1 MKLSPAQVE
10 RVEACMECQAVP
22 DDHAASPQ
30 LETVFGSHTFF
41 LDSEGLSIVEPS
53 PEDGEV
59 ANVVKLAN
67 WTDER
72 RTTLAPHPPEPTPTV
87 VEIGGLNWDDEE
99 ETDEN

>member
-10 RVEACMECQAVP
+10 RVEERMDCQAVP
-22 DDHAASPQ
+22 EDHAASPQ

-41 LDSEGLSIVEPS
+41 LDSEGLSIVEPTA
-53 PEDGEV
+53 EDDQVG
-59 ANVVKLAN
+59 NVVKLAN

-87 VEIGGLNWDDEE
+87 VEIGAMDLGDEDEAE
-99 ETDEN
+99 EN

>member
-10 RVEACMECQAVP
+10 RVQERIDCQAVP
-22 DDHAASPQ
+22 EDHAASPQ

-41 LDSEGLSIVEPS
+41 LDSEGLSIVEPTA
-53 PEDGEV
+53 EDDQRG
-59 ANVVKLAN
+59 NVVKLAN

-87 VEIGGLNWDDEE
+87 VEIGAMDYGDEDAAE
-99 ETDEN
+99 EN

>member
-10 RVEACMECQAVP
+10 RVEERMDCQAVP
-22 DDHAASPQ
+22 EDHAASPQ

-41 LDSEGLSIVEPS
+41 LDSEGLSIVEPTA
-53 PEDGEV
+53 EDDQVG
-59 ANVVKLAN
+59 NVVKLAN

-87 VEIGGLNWDDEE
+87 VEIGGMDCGDEDEAE
-99 ETDEN
+99 ET

>member
-10 RVEACMECQAVP
+10 RVEERMDCQAVP
-22 DDHAASPQ
+22 EDHAASPQ
-30 LETVFGSHTFF
+30 LETVFGTHTFF

-53 PEDGEV
+53 AEDEQVG
-59 ANVVKLAN
+59 NVVKLAN

-87 VEIGGLNWDDEE
+87 VEIGTIGEDDEAE
-99 ETDEN
+99 ED